1 MATKKNSILKTALGY
16 GVGAIGL
23 DLSYGMFY
31 SYLSYYL
38 SSVLGLEEGFL
49 LLITPLAR
57 IWDGINDPMMGTV
70 VDNTRTKHGK
80 YRPWIL
86 IGAMC
91 NAVVLFLLFTS
102 FGMSGL
108 PLYIYIGIM
117 YVLWGM
123 TNTMADIPYWS
134 MVPSFTS
141 EEKERNLVATIART
155 FSGLGQGI
163 ISILTPILC
172 PLLSSGITDEKGY
185 SASGFSRWA
194 GICGIALVFFA
205 LICVLVTKEKNV
217 VYGEKKKFNLKQ
229 IFDVIKSNDQLVVFI
244 IFAMLSNAGWYLT
257 SSTAVYYFTDVLG
270 NPKEQ
275 SLFQTIGTVGS
286 VLGLLVV
293 PVLSKWFSKR
303 QTYTISLCTAIAG
316 YALMLITGPILNLPT
331 VVMDI
336 CYILA
341 SVGVSS
347 MFVSQTIF
355 LADIVDYGEYKNGT
369 RNESITFS
377 MKGFLQKMAYTI
389 QTIVLFGGLGLMS
402 YNEQIT
408 AGLGINDTTKS
419 GIGIICFGAPMIFML
434 ASLIVFRKKFKVYGE
449 LADKVHDYI
458 IEKRASEQKA
468 E

>member
-1 MATKKNSILKTALGY
+1 MATKKKSILPTALGY

-38 SSVLGLEEGFL
+38 SSVLGLQEGFL

-57 IWDGINDPMMGTV
+57 IWDGINDPMMGTI

-86 IGAMC
+86 IGAIC

-108 PLYIYIGIM
+108 PLYIYIGVM
-117 YVLWGM
+117 YILWGM

-134 MVPSFTS
+134 MIPSFTS
-141 EEKERNLVATIART
+141 EEKERNLVATVARS
-155 FSGLGQGI
+155 FSGIGQGI
-163 ISILTPILC
+163 ISILTPIIC
-172 PLLSSGITDEKGY
+172 PLLSSGITDAKGY

-194 GICGIALVFFA
+194 GICGVALVFFA
-205 LICVLVTKEKNV
+205 LVCVLITKETNV
-217 VYGEKKKFNLKQ
+217 VYGEKKKFSLKQ
-229 IFDVIKSNDQLVVFI
+229 IFNVIKSNDQLVVFI
-244 IFAMLSNAGWYLT
+244 VFAMLSNAGWYLT
-257 SSTAVYYFTDVLG
+257 SSTAVYYFTDTLG
-270 NPKEQ
+270 NSKLQ

-293 PVLSKWFSKR
+293 PVLTKWFSKR
-303 QTYTISLCTAIAG
+303 HTYTISLCTAIAG
-316 YALMLITGPILNLPT
+316 YALMLVTGPILKLN
-331 VVMDI
+331 VIIMDI

-355 LADIVDYGEYKNGT
+355 LADIVDYGEYKNGE
-369 RNESITFS
+369 RSESITFS
-377 MKGFLQKMAYTI
+377 MKGFLQKMAYTM
-389 QTIVLFGGLGLMS
+389 QTIVLFGGLGLMN

-408 AGLGINDTTKS
+408 ANVGLNDTTKT
-419 GIGIICFGAPMIFML
+419 GIGIICFGVPMLFFL

-458 IEKRASEQKA
+458 IEKRASGE
-468 E
+468 

>member
-1 MATKKNSILKTALGY
+1 MAKKKSIFGTALGY
-16 GVGAIGL
+16 GIGAIGL

-70 VDNTRTKHGK
+70 VDNTRTKFGK

-86 IGAMC
+86 IGALC

-117 YVLWGM
+117 YVAWGM

-141 EEKERNLVATIART
+141 EEKERNLVATVARS
-155 FSGLGQGI
+155 FSGIGQGI
-163 ISILTPILC
+163 ISILTPIIC

-194 GICGIALVFFA
+194 GICGVALVFFA
-205 LICVLVTKEKNV
+205 LVCVLITKEKNV
-217 VYGEKKKFNLKQ
+217 VYGEKKKFSLKQ

-257 SSTAVYYFTDVLG
+257 SSTAVYYFTDTLG
-270 NPKEQ
+270 DPTLQ

-293 PVLSKWFSKR
+293 PVLTKWFSKR
-303 QTYTISLCTAIAG
+303 QTYTISLVTAIVG
-316 YALMLITGPILNLPT
+316 YGLMLITGPILKLN
-331 VVMDI
+331 VIVMDV

-355 LADIVDYGEYKNGT
+355 LADIVDYGEYKNGE

-377 MKGFLQKMAYTI
+377 MKGFLQKMAYTM
-389 QTIVLFGGLGLMS
+389 QTIVLFGGLGIMN
-402 YNEQIT
+402 YNDQIT
-408 AGLGINDTTKS
+408 ANIGLNDTTKT
-419 GIGIICFGAPMIFML
+419 GIGVICFGVPTLFFL
-434 ASLIVFRKKFKVYGE
+434 ASLIVFRKKFRVYGE

-458 IEKRASEQKA
+458 IEKRASGE
-468 E
+468 

>member
-1 MATKKNSILKTALGY
+1 MAKKTNSILKTALGY

-38 SSVLGLEEGFL
+38 SSVLGLEEAFL

-57 IWDGINDPMMGTV
+57 IWDGINDPMMGTI
-70 VDNTRTKHGK
+70 VDNTRTKMGK

-86 IGAMC
+86 IGACC

-108 PLYIYIGIM
+108 PLYIYIGVM
-117 YVLWGM
+117 YVAWGM

-141 EEKERNLVATIART
+141 EEKERNLVATVART
-155 FSGLGQGI
+155 FSGIGQGI
-163 ISILTPILC
+163 ISILTPIIC
-172 PLLSSGITDEKGY
+172 PMLSSGMTDAKGY

-194 GICGIALVFFA
+194 GVCGIALVFFA
-205 LICVLVTKEKNV
+205 LVCILITKETNV
-217 VYGEKKKFNLKQ
+217 VYGEKKKFSLKQ
-229 IFDVIKSNDQLVVFI
+229 IFDVIRSNDQLVAFI
-244 IFAMLSNAGWYLT
+244 VFAMLSNAGWYLT
-257 SSTAVYYFTDVLG
+257 SSTAVYYFTDSLG
-270 NPKEQ
+270 DSKLQ

-303 QTYTISLCTAIAG
+303 TTYTISLCTAIAG
-316 YALMLITGPILNLPT
+316 YALMLITGPILKLN
-331 VVMDI
+331 VVIMDV

-355 LADIVDYGEYKNGT
+355 LADIVDYGEYKNGE
-369 RNESITFS
+369 RSESITFS

-389 QTIVLFGGLGLMS
+389 QTIVLFGGLGLMN

-408 AGLGINDTTKS
+408 TVKIVNESTKT
-419 GIGIICFGAPMIFML
+419 GIGIICFGIPMLFFL

-458 IEKRASEQKA
+458 IEKRALGE
-468 E
+468 

>member
-1 MATKKNSILKTALGY
+1 MANKKKSIIPTALGY

-38 SSVLGLEEGFL
+38 SSVLGLQEGFL
-49 LLITPLAR
+49 LLITPIAR
-57 IWDGINDPMMGTV
+57 IWDGINDPMMGTI

-86 IGAMC
+86 IGALC

-108 PLYIYIGIM
+108 PLYIYIGVM
-117 YVLWGM
+117 YILWGM

-141 EEKERNLVATIART
+141 EEKERNLVATVARS
-155 FSGLGQGI
+155 FSGIGQGI
-163 ISILTPILC
+163 ISILTPIIC
-172 PLLSSGITDEKGY
+172 PLLSSGITDAKGY

-194 GICGIALVFFA
+194 GICGVALVFFA
-205 LICVLVTKEKNV
+205 LVCVLITKEKNV
-217 VYGEKKKFNLKQ
+217 VYGEKKKFSLKQ
-229 IFDVIKSNDQLVVFI
+229 IFSVIKNNDQLVVFI
-244 IFAMLSNAGWYLT
+244 VFAMLSNAGWYLT
-257 SSTAVYYFTDVLG
+257 SSTAVYYFTDTLS
-270 NPKEQ
+270 NSKLQ

-303 QTYTISLCTAIAG
+303 TTYTISLSTAIVG
-316 YALMLITGPILNLPT
+316 YALMLITGPILKLN
-331 VVMDI
+331 VVIMDV

-355 LADIVDYGEYKNGT
+355 LADIVDYGEYKNGE

-377 MKGFLQKMAYTI
+377 MKGFLQKMAYTM
-389 QTIVLFGGLGLMS
+389 QTIVLFGGLGLMN

-408 AGLGINDTTKS
+408 ANVGLNDTTKT
-419 GIGIICFGAPMIFML
+419 GIGIICFGVPMLFFL

-458 IEKRASEQKA
+458 IEKRASGE
-468 E
+468 

>member
-1 MATKKNSILKTALGY
+1 MAKKSNPILKTALGY

-38 SSVLGLEEGFL
+38 SSVLGLQEGFL

-57 IWDGINDPMMGTV
+57 IWDGINDPMMGTI

-86 IGAMC
+86 IGAIC

-117 YVLWGM
+117 YILWGM

-141 EEKERNLVATIART
+141 EEKERNLVATVART
-155 FSGLGQGI
+155 FSGIGQGI
-163 ISILTPILC
+163 ISILTPWLC

-217 VYGEKKKFNLKQ
+217 VYGEKQKFSLKQ
-229 IFDVIKSNDQLVVFI
+229 IFSVIKNNDQLVVFI
-244 IFAMLSNAGWYLT
+244 VFAMLSNAGWYLT
-257 SSTAVYYFTDVLG
+257 SSTAVYYFTDSLG
-270 NPKEQ
+270 DSKLQ
-275 SLFQTIGTVGS
+275 STFQLIGTVGS

-293 PVLSKWFSKR
+293 PVLSQWFTKR
-303 QTYTISLCTAIAG
+303 KTYTISLCTAIAG
-316 YALMLITGPILNLPT
+316 YALMLITGPILKLN
-331 VVMDI
+331 VIVMDI

-389 QTIVLFGGLGLMS
+389 QTIVLFGGLGLMN

-419 GIGIICFGAPMIFML
+419 GIGIICFGAPMVFLL
-434 ASLIVFRKKFKVYGE
+434 ASLIVFCKKFKIYGE

-458 IEKRASEQKA
+458 IEKRTAEKA